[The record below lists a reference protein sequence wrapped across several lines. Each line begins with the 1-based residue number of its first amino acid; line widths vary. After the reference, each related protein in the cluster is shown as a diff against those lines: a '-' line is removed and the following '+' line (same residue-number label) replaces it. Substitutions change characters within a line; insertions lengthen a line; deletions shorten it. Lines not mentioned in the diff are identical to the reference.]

1 MNESLLKLS
10 IEVPLNALPYH
21 EFLCR
26 LELRWILT
34 PEEDSLNVFTFCAMI
49 FRAIMMR
56 ESTEILTKA
65 SKF

>member
-34 PEEDSLNVFTFCAMI
+34 PEEDSQRFHILCDDISCDHDAWIYRNFN
-49 FRAIMMR
+49 
-56 ESTEILTKA
+56 ESK
-65 SKF
+65 

>member
-21 EFLCR
+21 EFLRR

-34 PEEDSLNVFTFCAMI
+34 PEEDNLNVFTFCAVI
-49 FRAIMMR
+49 SRAITMR
-56 ESTEILTKA
+56 ESTEILRKD
-65 SKF
+65 KF

>member
-34 PEEDSLNVFTFCAMI
+34 LEEDSLNVFTFCAMI
-49 FRAIMMR
+49 FRATTMR
-56 ESTEILTKA
+56 ESTKILTKA